1 MNRFLLPPV
10 LALTLA
16 ACSWQTPEPGS
27 DATPQTTAVSSETAT
42 LAFNNWL
49 DNEFETYLDFY
60 PQAKTRLGIKTGY
73 DQLNDVSIEAMD
85 RVLDWRRGSVAA
97 MQANFDRE
105 SLTDQGKI
113 SWDLW
118 AFMLQQAEKDSAW
131 RYHNTIFGWRGP
143 HTGLPNSLIN
153 YQAVASVEDLDAY
166 LARVQ
171 AADTQL
177 GQYLERARV
186 AAEKGI
192 TTSHSNFK
200 LALENARKVIA
211 GAPYQPGEPTG
222 LWRDINKK
230 IDALLES
237 GSLTVQQAESYREK
251 FRSALLADVQPAY
264 EALIDW
270 LAATMASLD
279 KSRAGA
285 WTLPDGEAYYNYRLE
300 RMTTLPLTADE
311 VHATGLAE
319 VARIHAEMDAI
330 RQQVGFEGSLQEFFV
345 YMREDEQFYYPSTDQ
360 GREDYIALA
369 QGYIDGIE
377 AKLPAYFDLLPQAA
391 LEVRRVEAFRE
402 QPGGAA
408 HYARGTPDGTRPG
421 VFYMHLIDMST
432 HPIYRI
438 ENLSYH
444 EGLPGHHMQI
454 SIQQELEGIPRF
466 RGYHGYTAYSEG
478 WGLYSELLAK
488 DMGFYRDP
496 YNDFGRLSGELW
508 RAIRLVVDTGLHAK
522 GWTEQAAID
531 YALVNSAKAA
541 NAVTSE
547 IWRYLYM
554 PGQATA
560 YKIGMMQILE
570 LRARAMEKLGEDFDY
585 GEFHN
590 VILGGGPLPMPV
602 LEARVDA
609 WLSR

>member
-1 MNRFLLPPV
+1 MIRFLLV
-10 LALTLA
+10 TMLALA
-16 ACSWQTPEPGS
+16 MNACSREAPEPAS
-27 DATPQTTAVSSETAT
+27 PVDAQTTAPSSEEAT
-42 LAFNNWL
+42 LAFNDWL
-49 DNEFETYLDFY
+49 DSEFETYLDFY
-60 PQAKTRLGIKTGY
+60 PQAKTRLGIKTDY
-73 DQLNDVSIEAMD
+73 DKLNDVSIEAMD
-85 RVLDWRRGSVAA
+85 RVLNWRRDSVAE
-97 MQANFDRE
+97 MKANFERD

-131 RYHNTIFGWRGP
+131 RYHNTVFGWRGP
-143 HTGLPNSLIN
+143 HTSLPNSLIN
-153 YQAVASVEDLDAY
+153 YHKVESVEDLNAY
-166 LARVQ
+166 LARLQ
-171 AADTQL
+171 AVDTQI
-177 GQYLERARV
+177 GQYLDRAQT
-186 AAEKGI
+186 AQKKGI
-192 TTSHSNFK
+192 TTSYSNFK
-200 LALENARKVIA
+200 LALENSRKVIA
-211 GAPYQPGEPTG
+211 GAPYQEGEATD

-230 IDALLES
+230 IDALIES
-237 GSLTVQQAESYREK
+237 GSLTTEQAETYRVQ
-251 FRSALLADVQPAY
+251 FRAALLSDVQPAY
-264 EALIDW
+264 ENLVAW
-270 LAATMASLD
+270 LAETMESID
-279 KSRAGA
+279 QTRAGA
-285 WTLPDGEAYYNYRLE
+285 WTLPNGEAYYDYRLE
-300 RMTTLPLTADE
+300 RMTTLPLTADQ
-311 VHATGLAE
+311 VHETGLAD

-345 YMREDEQFYYPSTDQ
+345 FMREDEQFYYPSTDQ

-377 AKLPAYFDLLPQAA
+377 AKLPEYFDLLPKAA

-408 HYARGTPDGTRPG
+408 HYARGTPDGSRPG

-432 HPIYRI
+432 HPVYRI
-438 ENLSYH
+438 ENVSYH

-488 DMGFYRDP
+488 DMGFYQDP

-522 GWTEQAAID
+522 GWTEQEAID
-531 YALVNSAKAA
+531 YALNNSAKAA

-560 YKIGMMQILE
+560 YKIGMIQILE
-570 LRARAMEKLGEDFDY
+570 LRAKAMEQLGDDFDY
-585 GEFHN
+585 GDYHN
-590 VILGGGPLPMPV
+590 VILGGGPMPMPV